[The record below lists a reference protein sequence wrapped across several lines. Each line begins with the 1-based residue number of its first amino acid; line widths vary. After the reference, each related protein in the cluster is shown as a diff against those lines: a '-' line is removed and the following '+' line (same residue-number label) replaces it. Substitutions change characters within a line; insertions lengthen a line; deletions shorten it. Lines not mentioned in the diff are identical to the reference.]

1 MSLDALRLVSE
12 YMTPAGRINLAQIDA
27 PTCDVLSRWED
38 VHSLLFDE
46 TKVLMAGEVFRH
58 RIDCTADVEH
68 GLKLPLDQSFTL
80 CPHAR
85 HVWIQTR
92 LRNEHI
98 PSIQKRSAVIE
109 SLFISSENFDTRY
122 PLNWDQVSLK
132 RLRSINI
139 LHRMDQP
146 LNLKQIVDPKA
157 CKALFPISL
166 RSVNMTGVVI
176 SSVLMDTLLTL
187 SNLRH
192 LDLMGCVIDTNLAAQ
207 YVEKLGRLS
216 NLDELSIPPS
226 MFSFSTREQNKVTFT
241 MRKLRL
247 SKLAIYMEQFDE
259 NTFFEQLETM
269 MPRKLEVLVLYG
281 NFFALK
287 KSKKYS
293 QWKKFE
299 ILFGSMTPQV
309 RTQWWMRDDALL
321 MSHLVRSAPYKVAED
336 FRPVRNTAASW
347 RFDQAA
353 VDNEEARLERINQP
367 VNRILRFMSN
377 IPAVAEEQNAAP
389 PILPNPMP
397 LMLTL
402 PPDGAESAPIGIIL
416 PVAPPPPA
424 PPAPGSNQQHGVV
437 MEFSPPPRHP
447 TGAASQPPATNLP
460 TAASNVDPQ
469 SQASAARTL
478 PGATQASFPPNVN
491 RPENANQTVQIV
503 NVQEVSADT
512 PAAPHQPQPTI
523 QSPQELR
530 AAGTQPGS
538 PDGEMRTTPPIRP
551 PRSTTAPQQ
560 NRHDEQ
566 PDMHPDEENIN
577 MMLQGMLQAL
587 VEEIVFDAM
596 NEERMENP
604 ATDPSPAVSSNT
616 TRSTAANNSSSVIPL
631 TLSTT

>member
-1 MSLDALRLVSE
+1 
-12 YMTPAGRINLAQIDA
+12 
-27 PTCDVLSRWED
+27 
-38 VHSLLFDE
+38 
-46 TKVLMAGEVFRH
+46 
-58 RIDCTADVEH
+58 
-68 GLKLPLDQSFTL
+68 
-80 CPHAR
+80 
-85 HVWIQTR
+85 
-92 LRNEHI
+92 
-98 PSIQKRSAVIE
+98 
-109 SLFISSENFDTRY
+109 
-122 PLNWDQVSLK
+122 
-132 RLRSINI
+132 
-139 LHRMDQP
+139 MDQP
-146 LNLKQIVDPKA
+146 LNLKQIIDPKA

-166 RSVNMTGVVI
+166 RSINMTGVVI

-207 YVEKLGRLS
+207 YVEKLGLS
-216 NLDELSIPPS
+216 RI
-226 MFSFSTREQNKVTFT
+226 T
-241 MRKLRL
+241 MKLRL

-293 QWKKFE
+293 QWRKFE

-377 IPAVAEEQNAAP
+377 IPAVAEEQIAAP

-460 TAASNVDPQ
+460 IAASNVDPQ

-478 PGATQASFPPNVN
+478 PGASQASFPPNVN

-577 MMLQGMLQAL
+577 MM
-587 VEEIVFDAM
+587 
-596 NEERMENP
+596 
-604 ATDPSPAVSSNT
+604 
-616 TRSTAANNSSSVIPL
+616 
-631 TLSTT
+631 